1 MCRKILCYQQVIFA
15 LEMPGRLGRQYFP
28 HDLFRKDAI
37 IAEQPVIDRRPFTIA
52 IGRACMIAL
61 RTATGAQSL
70 NGAACMKWTLLKS
83 ALIAY
88 WDRHR
93 EDAPAPKR
101 SHIDPIEIPR
111 LLPYVGLIDVE
122 DNGAGFRIRLVGQH
136 IVDNHGRNIV
146 GDRIDRHGAGSG
158 VADCPLLGELYPL
171 FRDAV
176 QKPGIQSLTT
186 TYANALGNETRI
198 SLVALPL
205 ITAPGE
211 IGMLFGGALL
221 EPNTR

>member
-1 MCRKILCYQQVIFA
+1 T
-15 LEMPGRLGRQYFP
+15 GS
-28 HDLFRKDAI
+28 
-37 IAEQPVIDRRPFTIA
+37 PVTDRRGITLA
-52 IGRACMIAL
+52 IAL
-61 RTATGAQSL
+61 RTA
-70 NGAACMKWTLLKS
+70 NGTLSVAGSACMKWTLLKS

-111 LLPYVGLIDVE
+111 LLPYVGLVDVE
-122 DNGAGFRIRLVGQH
+122 DNGAGFRFRLVGQH
-136 IVDNHGRNIV
+136 IVDNHGRNIA
-146 GDRIDRHGAGSG
+146 GDRIEPQGAAPGSI
-158 VADCPLLGELYPL
+158 DCPLIGQLYPV

-176 QKPGIQSLTT
+176 QKPGIQSLIT
-186 TYANALGNETRI
+186 TYDNAQGRRTRI

-205 ITAPGE
+205 FTAPGE

-221 EPNTR
+221 EPR